1 MKNFQTIEFDAQTY
15 ERELNEFEQLL
26 QNNHTLTEQNQIL
39 PFFRARPFLSSRIAL
54 LVPELFKI
62 DKIAYEF
69 DLFGDFCCDMV
80 IGDSDNQA
88 YCFIE
93 FEDAQPTSIFTT
105 QKTKFQSEFSYRLE
119 HGYSQ
124 IIDWFYLLNHISPYQ
139 LEQRFDAS
147 KIDFH
152 GVLIIGRNHFI
163 QQPNLRNR
171 LKWRSK
177 NVVVDSKRVLVF
189 TYDDLLN
196 LLKYRL
202 EYNIFK

>member
-26 QNNHTLTEQNQIL
+26 QNNHTLTEQKQIL

-124 IIDWFYLLNHISPYQ
+124 IIDWFYLLNHITLINWSNVSMLQKLIFMVFLLSAEIILSNSP
-139 LEQRFDAS
+139 
-147 KIDFH
+147 
-152 GVLIIGRNHFI
+152 
-163 QQPNLRNR
+163 
-171 LKWRSK
+171 
-177 NVVVDSKRVLVF
+177 
-189 TYDDLLN
+189 
-196 LLKYRL
+196 
-202 EYNIFK
+202 IFVIV